1 MIIVGLTGGIG
12 SGKTTVAKLF
22 GNYSIPVYIA
32 DAEAKRLMNSSE
44 QIKQELIELFG
55 NNAYLN
61 DELNKPFIADKIFN
75 DKAYLDNM
83 NAIIHPKVKIHFE
96 QWIKEQNSPYVIKEV
111 AIIFEHQQQSKYDL
125 IITVIADKEKRLER
139 VLSRDKTTP
148 EKVFAIMSNQID
160 DIEKAQLSDFVIL
173 NNDMGTLEN
182 QIHKIHKSI
191 LQQCRNTSN

>member
-44 QIKQELIELFG
+44 QIKQELVELFG
-55 NNAYLN
+55 NDAYLN
-61 DELNKPFIADKIFN
+61 NELNKPFIADKIFN
-75 DKAYLDNM
+75 DKAYLDKM